1 MERALPSR
9 RAAPGVSAASQPNVL
24 VVCVDCLRADHVQE
38 SYADTPFLDALGNR
52 GLAATDMYAAATTT
66 SPCVA
71 GLLTGT
77 HAERHGVLSLDV
89 GPLDEG
95 VVTFAERFAAAGYH
109 TEALV
114 TGPLVAATGL
124 DRGFDRYRY
133 REPDESLFSDWRE
146 TARERLAALPEPFA
160 AYLHLW
166 EVHEDVHVPSA
177 HDDPAY
183 GATRYA
189 RALAALDREL
199 EALLAVLPEDT
210 LLVVTGDHGESIT
223 NRDSPLRLAVKATRD
238 AVRYYGGVDTRP
250 AVRRLNRRLADRG
263 AGVPDHYLE
272 NGHGENAFDYAAHV
286 PFLLAGPGV
295 DPATVDA
302 TTRQIDVLPTL
313 FAAADV
319 AFDPETLDGA
329 AFVPPDDVDDRPAYV
344 RACGESLK
352 RRANWARA
360 VRHDGRKY
368 VEYPDRDWPA
378 SLYDLTADPAEL
390 DPVVDPAPDRVAHL
404 RRAFPE
410 ADLGAGE
417 RLDVD
422 ERLRL
427 LGYR

>member
-1 MERALPSR
+1 MSP
-9 RAAPGVSAASQPNVL
+9 AADPPNVL
-24 VVCVDCLRADHVQE
+24 VVCVDCLRADHVHQE
-38 SYADTPFLDALGNR
+38 YADTPFLDSLQAR

-89 GPLDEG
+89 GPLSDD
-95 VVTFAERFAAAGYH
+95 VSTFAERFGAAGYH

-114 TGPLVAATGL
+114 TGPLVEETGL
-124 DRGFDRYRY
+124 DRGFDHYRY
-133 REPDESLFSDWRE
+133 REPDESLFSDWRD
-146 TARERLAALPEPFA
+146 TARDRLDSLPEPFA

-166 EVHEDVHVPSA
+166 EIHEDVHVPDA
-177 HDDPAY
+177 FDHPEY

-189 RALAALDREL
+189 RALSALDREL
-199 EALLAVLPEDT
+199 EALVDVVPDDTIVAVH
-210 LLVVTGDHGESIT
+210 GDHGESIT
-223 NRDSPLRLAVKATRD
+223 NRDSPLRLGLKSLRD
-238 AVRYYGGVDTRP
+238 ALQYYGGVDTRQY
-250 AVRRLNRRLADRG
+250 VRRLNRALADRG
-263 AGVPDHYLE
+263 ADVPDHYLE
-272 NGHGENAFDYAAHV
+272 NGHGENAFDFTARV

-295 DPATVDA
+295 ASATVDA

-313 FAAADV
+313 LTV
-319 AFDPETLDGA
+319 AEVDADPEGIDGESIR
-329 AFVPPDDVDDRPAYV
+329 PPDAVEPRPAYV

-352 RRANWARA
+352 KRDNWARA
-360 VRHDGRKY
+360 VRVGDEKY

-378 SLYDLTADPAEL
+378 SLYDLGADPDEL
-390 DPVVDPAPDRVAHL
+390 DPTVDPDPDRAAHL
-404 RRAFPE
+404 RRELPD
-410 ADLGAGE
+410 ADLGDGE